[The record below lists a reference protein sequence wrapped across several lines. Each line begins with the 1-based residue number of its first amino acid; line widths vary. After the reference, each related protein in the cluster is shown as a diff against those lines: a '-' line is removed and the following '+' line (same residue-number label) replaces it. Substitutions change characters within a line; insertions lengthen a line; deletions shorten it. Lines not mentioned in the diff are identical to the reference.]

1 MLGNLAEIDPKDP
14 FYKSLT
20 PANIRRCLVKHLL
33 YSGYSLEKIIS
44 LMSIELYNLS
54 SYITKGDI
62 KKVTANE
69 KKSIHPMELFLE
81 TI

>member
-1 MLGNLAEIDPKDP
+1 MLGKLVEIDPKDP

-44 LMSIELYNLS
+44 LMSIELYILS
-54 SYITKGDI
+54 SYITKEDI
-62 KKVTANE
+62 KKGNGQR